1 MRQLKIIVDGN
12 TNSKLTDLFNMLE
25 KDYKSAMQNTV
36 AAFDKSV
43 EYTANRWR
51 GWAYGKNGLDNIP
64 PHEKP
69 SASLAE
75 SIKVKD
81 NGDLNADIYSN
92 HPQMGII
99 VDGQSE
105 STFDMKTKYPYGRKS
120 RLSKVKKIPYLI
132 IPFRWGT
139 PTNKVDE
146 NGNPIARSH
155 FSNVIPQIV
164 YNTNVKKL
172 SKSETVFEKMH
183 LEENFKGEMIPRAGY
198 NWGSR
203 LKNAWHKNAEG
214 MVRMKDEKN
223 RSTYFT
229 FRIISANSPAGS
241 WIRKIPRVEPVDI
254 IAALKRDIEP
264 AIEKFIEEGI
274 KKDIQ

>member
-12 TNSKLTDLFNMLE
+12 TNAKLTDLFNMLE
-25 KDYKSAMQNTV
+25 KDYKSVMQNTV
-36 AAFDKSV
+36 AAFDRSV
-43 EYTANRWR
+43 NYTHERWY
-51 GWAYGKNGLDNIP
+51 GWAEGENGLDNIP
-64 PHEKP
+64 PYEKQP
-69 SASLAE
+69 NK
-75 SIKVKD
+75 IKIDIQK
-81 NGDLNADIYSN
+81 NGELNATIYSN
-92 HPQMGII
+92 SKEIQEVVAGKP
-99 VDGQSE
+99 E

-139 PTNKVDE
+139 PNKNDE
-146 NGNPIARSH
+146 ARAH

-172 SKSETVFEKMH
+172 SKSETVFK
-183 LEENFKGEMIPRAGY
+183 ENPVIEPNARGEMIERASY
-198 NWGSR
+198 NWGAR

-241 WIRKIPRVEPVDI
+241 WIRKIPKVEPIDI
-254 IAALKRDIEP
+254 IAALKRDVEP
-264 AIEKFIEEGI
+264 AIEKFIEKGI
-274 KKDIQ
+274 EKDIQ